1 MPRAWRPTLLKA
13 APNIQ
18 ICTNHVLSGVEAI
31 QVPNGGYLRASADQR
46 SLLSVNRIQARRRA
60 ERRIGAAGIRD

>member
-1 MPRAWRPTLLKA
+1 MQ
-13 APNIQ
+13 N
-18 ICTNHVLSGVEAI
+18 VLIWVASSLTRHESSAV
-31 QVPNGGYLRASADQR
+31 QLGGYLRASADQR